1 MSMIIALLLLR
12 CAALTT
18 ERERALNRSSAR
30 WLERD
35 LEALYNVTGLVED
48 VVDDLLHLRVVGWLE
63 EGRQLR
69 LFYIRAEPRVGYHLL
84 ERVAH
89 RRQTVRGDAG

>member
-12 CAALTT
+12 CAGPTT
-18 ERERALNRSSAR
+18 ERGRRLNRSSAR

-35 LEALYNVTGLVED
+35 LEALYNVTGLIED
-48 VVDDLLHLRVVGWLE
+48 VVDDLLHLRGVGWLE

-69 LFYIRAEPRVGYHLL
+69 FLHIRAELRVGYHLL

-89 RRQTVRGDAG
+89 RRQTVRGDAR